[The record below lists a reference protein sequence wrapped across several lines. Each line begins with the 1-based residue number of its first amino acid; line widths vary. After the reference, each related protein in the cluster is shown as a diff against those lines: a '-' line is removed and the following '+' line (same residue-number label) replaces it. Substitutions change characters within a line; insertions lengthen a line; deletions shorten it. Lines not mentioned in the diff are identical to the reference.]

1 MTRFQPAA
9 TPGRNASHAA
19 SRERGAAMIL
29 AMGWGVI
36 MLILV
41 FVVTTAV
48 TGQIRPSDRSE
59 QSLAALSAAEAG
71 LADLDARLQVGTI
84 TSVLSDESNLALAG
98 WVPVPGGDTDSEF
111 TYAVDATKAGAVGE
125 VRAYSTG
132 RAGGVTRTVEAV
144 LSKRSTLDYVYMS
157 DIESPSP
164 LTPGVY
170 GSNQDAAERLCDR
183 RWVQPGPVKFSS
195 GSVTQEGKQRNLRF
209 CKWAGIFNS
218 EKISGRI
225 HTNDIWWLQETNLSG
240 VIDEGA
246 ITSSCRSAA
255 EGLQPGEVGCD
266 ENRRYIGTS
275 SGPSR
280 STSPRYYQ
288 GDGWRSSGTDR
299 TNRNPEYDS
308 VLDLPASPDLLKQR
322 AAEAGCIYTGPTR
335 IRFFVDGDQ
344 GYYRVTSPDTNL
356 TRPGCDGI
364 GGDGTSLRSDAEDQ
378 VTATVR
384 IDDFSDL
391 VIYVQSVPNN
401 DDVPGA
407 DYEDPSQKYYWERV
421 NRSEGEAPTCQSK
434 YGRLLPFVIPDDAGD
449 SSRFRSR
456 SRAAGF
462 PSAYADP
469 NSPWLDGQCASGDL
483 FVDGD
488 YRGALT
494 LASEDNM
501 ALTGSLRD
509 AQQANPAARVG
520 DDDFGKPDPTSTS
533 VLGVVAGGFAY
544 IYRPTEAD
552 EDWVRDWRDEN
563 ADNPVFNFALL
574 AIQQCFG
581 SQDYN
586 IGPRNGSIHLWG
598 SIAQKYRCAV
608 GINNRSGYGKKYK
621 YDDRL
626 TLRTPPY
633 MLELS
638 DEPWGDERTG
648 EVNPEVLTLGT
659 EATIGLLADGEEGL
673 SIRNVRLASAPD
685 TSKVNL
691 SADETSG
698 EVSVTSNVE
707 GLVVVVYEVGSP
719 GDWQIRRLVT
729 LVE

>member
-1 MTRFQPAA
+1 
-9 TPGRNASHAA
+9 
-19 SRERGAAMIL
+19 MIL

-36 MLILV
+36 MLVLV

-195 GSVTQEGKQRNLRF
+195 GSVTQEGNQRNLKF

-255 EGLQPGEVGCD
+255 EGLQPGEVGCQAD
-266 ENRRYIGTS
+266 HRYIGYDGSITRDPS
-275 SGPSR
+275 DPRVFPGSGSPMNYQRDSWQ
-280 STSPRYYQ
+280 ST
-288 GDGWRSSGTDR
+288 GDDVTR
-299 TNRNPEYDS
+299 RNPAYDS

-322 AAEAGCIYTGPTR
+322 AAETGCIYTGPTR
-335 IRFFVDGDQ
+335 IRFYVVGDQ
-344 GYYRVTSPDTNL
+344 GYYKVTSPDTKV

-364 GGDGTSLRSDAEDQ
+364 GGDGTKLRSGKRNQ
-378 VTATVR
+378 VTADVR

-407 DYEDPSQKYYWERV
+407 DYEDENQEYYYEKQ
-421 NRSEGEAPTCQSK
+421 NRWIDNRPPTCRTPD
-434 YGRLLPFVIPDDAGD
+434 GRILPFLIPEDDDENFAPQD
-449 SSRFRSR
+449 EP
-456 SRAAGF
+456 AGF
-462 PSAYADP
+462 PSAYVDP
-469 NSPWLDGQCASGDL
+469 DSPWFTGQCSNGDL
-483 FVDGD
+483 FVGGD

-494 LASEDNM
+494 LASQDNIG
-501 ALTGSLRD
+501 LTESLRD
-509 AQQANPAARVG
+509 AQQANPAASVG
-520 DDDFGKPDPTSTS
+520 DDDYGKPDATSTS
-533 VLGVVAGGFAY
+533 VMGVVAGGFAY
-544 IYRPTEAD
+544 IYRPTD
-552 EDWVRDWRDEN
+552 DDKDWVADWRVEN
-563 ADNPVFNFALL
+563 AKDPVFNFALL

-581 SQDYN
+581 SQDYK

-608 GINNRSGYGKKYK
+608 GRTGSSGYGKKYK

-659 EATIGLLADGEEGL
+659 ETTIGLLADGEEGL

-691 SADETSG
+691 SADESSG
-698 EVSVTSNVE
+698 EVSMTSNVE

-719 GDWQIRRLVT
+719 GDWQIRRLVS
-729 LVE
+729 LVG